1 MGNVVIT
8 AKIFADD
15 PSDFEGIKQAVAKLG
30 RVADSRIED
39 IGFGAKALKVLIV
52 MPDTAGGDIEE
63 QLKKIKGVSQ
73 VQVEDISLMA

>member
-15 PSDFEGIKQAVAKLG
+15 PSSFDSIKQEVAKLG
-30 RVADSRIED
+30 RLADSRIED
-39 IGFGAKALKVLIV
+39 IGFGAKILKVLIV
-52 MPDTAGGDIEE
+52 MPDTAGGDVEE
-63 QLKKIKGVSQ
+63 QLKSIKGVSQ